1 MPVAFH
7 NTSIFVFII
16 YFILFMIKFMLL
28 TYGAMVSHNE
38 ERKLL
43 VMALITEVSYILTI
57 DICKLSQTFSR
68 PYQYITMGNL
78 NLLFSN

>member
-1 MPVAFH
+1 MPVVFR

-16 YFILFMIKFMLL
+16 YLFLFMINFMLL
-28 TYGAMVSHNE
+28 TYGAMVSRKE
-38 ERKLL
+38 ERRLL

-68 PYQYITMGNL
+68 PYQYMTMGNL